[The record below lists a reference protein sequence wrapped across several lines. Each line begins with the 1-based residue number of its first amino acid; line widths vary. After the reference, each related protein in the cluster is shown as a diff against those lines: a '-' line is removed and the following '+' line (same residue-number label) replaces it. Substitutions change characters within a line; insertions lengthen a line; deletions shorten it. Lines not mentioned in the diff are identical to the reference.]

1 MSILGSVRDMEDTQ
15 KVSETHFPR
24 CHPEHNEAGDP
35 PEGYQP
41 QETENCWHCE
51 TPTTRGC
58 NCDRCLDF
66 TDGIPNVVYHCS
78 TCRRYW
84 AQMRLRVTDIKF
96 DPATR

>member
-1 MSILGSVRDMEDTQ
+1 MENTQ

-58 NCDRCLDF
+58 NCDWCLDF
-66 TDGIPNVVYHCS
+66 TDGVPNVVYHCP

-96 DPATR
+96 DPVT